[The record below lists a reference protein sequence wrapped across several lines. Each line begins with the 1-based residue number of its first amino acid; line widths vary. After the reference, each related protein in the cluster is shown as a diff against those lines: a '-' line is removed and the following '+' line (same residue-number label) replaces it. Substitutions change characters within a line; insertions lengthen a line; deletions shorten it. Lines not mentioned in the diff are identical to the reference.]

1 MKPVDAKSS
10 TYVDSYKENNERGPR
25 FKVGIHV
32 TLSKYKNIFAQRYF

>member
-10 TYVDSYKENNERGPR
+10 TYVDSYQENNERGPR

-32 TLSKYKNIFAQRYF
+32 TLSKYKNIFAKRYF